1 MGGQSGNFQL
11 NVMLPLIAHNLLQ
24 SIALLANS
32 CDALGQHCI
41 ADFVVNTAVIEAN
54 LARNPILVTALNREI
69 GYSKAAEIAKRAYR
83 EGRPIL
89 EVAAEMTDLSPET
102 LAQLLNPRNLI

>member
-1 MGGQSGNFQL
+1 
-11 NVMLPLIAHNLLQ
+11 MLPLIAHNLLQ

-32 CDALGQHCI
+32 CDALADHCI
-41 ADFVVNTAVIEAN
+41 ADFVVNTANIDAN

-89 EVAAEMTDLSPET
+89 EVAQEMTDLSSEK
-102 LAQLLNPRNLI
+102 LAQLLNPKSLI